1 MGPPGAPLHG
11 MSHGI
16 LQGVN
21 PNPWIQ
27 VCLPSTVQT
36 LSTWILGPTWKQAS
50 VQLDSI
56 LDNTSHDKW
65 GHHQE
70 ASGGQGPQR
79 LVGQPTNWVMPPGPA
94 SNRPKD
100 LPEGQWD
107 PLPSRWQVSRP
118 TGGPH
123 LESVH
128 SHRPSS
134 HLPCVVMPRLSI

>member
-1 MGPPGAPLHG
+1 

-27 VCLPSTVQT
+27 MCLLSTVQT

-50 VQLDSI
+50 VQLGSI

-70 ASGGQGPQR
+70 PLVGQGLQR
-79 LVGQPTNWVMPPGPA
+79 LVDRPTNGVMSPGPT
-94 SNRPKD
+94 SHRLKD
-100 LPEGQWD
+100 LLEGQCD
-107 PLPSRWQVSRP
+107 PLSAKGHVGRP
-118 TGGPH
+118 TCGPY

-134 HLPCVVMPRLSI
+134 RVAMIQPSI

>member
-1 MGPPGAPLHG
+1 

-27 VCLPSTVQT
+27 VCLLSTVQT
-36 LSTWILGPTWKQAS
+36 LSTWILGPTWKQAI

-70 ASGGQGPQR
+70 AKGGPGAPK
-79 LVGQPTNWVMPPGPA
+79 VGRPTNGVMPPGPT
-94 SNRPKD
+94 SHRLKD
-100 LPEGQWD
+100 VPEGQWD
-107 PLPSRWQVSRP
+107 PLLAK
-118 TGGPH
+118 G
-123 LESVH
+123 
-128 SHRPSS
+128 
-134 HLPCVVMPRLSI
+134 

>member
-1 MGPPGAPLHG
+1 MGPLGAPLHG

-27 VCLPSTVQT
+27 VCLLSTVET

-70 ASGGQGPQR
+70 AKRGP
-79 LVGQPTNWVMPPGPA
+79 GA
-94 SNRPKD
+94 PK
-100 LPEGQWD
+100 
-107 PLPSRWQVSRP
+107 VSRP
-118 TGGPH
+118 TDQWGYATWPN
-123 LESVH
+123 
-128 SHRPSS
+128 
-134 HLPCVVMPRLSI
+134 LPPT